1 MKGDTSAGA
10 GASRSEQN
18 YESGLYQLIVVVTV
32 TLPVE
37 QVDGVPAV
45 QRGHHGVVGVEG
57 GQPVLQPGPGAELP
71 SCFLQTG
78 HVPCSSSQ
86 GTMHP
91 VWKQCPHSSSRTSSP
106 SVKS

>member
-1 MKGDTSAGA
+1 MMPDKPPPAPWSGAEAEEVAGADEEEEGAACSLAGA
-10 GASRSEQN
+10 GPPLCSA
-18 YESGLYQLIVVVTV
+18 
-32 TLPVE
+32 
-37 QVDGVPAV
+37 
-45 QRGHHGVVGVEG
+45 
-57 GQPVLQPGPGAELP
+57 PGPGLP

>member
-1 MKGDTSAGA
+1 MMPDKPPPAPWSGAEAEEVVGADEEEGAACSLAGA
-10 GASRSEQN
+10 GPPLCSA
-18 YESGLYQLIVVVTV
+18 
-32 TLPVE
+32 
-37 QVDGVPAV
+37 
-45 QRGHHGVVGVEG
+45 
-57 GQPVLQPGPGAELP
+57 PGPELP

>member
-1 MKGDTSAGA
+1 MMPDKPPPAPWSGAEAEEEAGAEEEGAACSLAGA
-10 GASRSEQN
+10 GPPLCSA
-18 YESGLYQLIVVVTV
+18 
-32 TLPVE
+32 P
-37 QVDGVPAV
+37 D
-45 QRGHHGVVGVEG
+45 
-57 GQPVLQPGPGAELP
+57 PGAGLP

>member
-1 MKGDTSAGA
+1 MMPDKPPPAPWSGAEAEEVAGAEEEDGAACSLGAGA
-10 GASRSEQN
+10 GPPLCSA
-18 YESGLYQLIVVVTV
+18 
-32 TLPVE
+32 
-37 QVDGVPAV
+37 
-45 QRGHHGVVGVEG
+45 
-57 GQPVLQPGPGAELP
+57 PGPGAGLP

-86 GTMHP
+86 GTMQP

>member
-1 MKGDTSAGA
+1 MMPDKPPPAPWSDAEAGEVAGAEEEDGAACSLAGA
-10 GASRSEQN
+10 GAGPPLCS
-18 YESGLYQLIVVVTV
+18 
-32 TLPVE
+32 
-37 QVDGVPAV
+37 A
-45 QRGHHGVVGVEG
+45 
-57 GQPVLQPGPGAELP
+57 PGPGAGLP

-86 GTMHP
+86 GTMQP

>member
-1 MKGDTSAGA
+1 MMPDKPPPAPWSGAEAEEVAGAEEEGAVCSLAGA
-10 GASRSEQN
+10 GPPLCSA
-18 YESGLYQLIVVVTV
+18 
-32 TLPVE
+32 
-37 QVDGVPAV
+37 
-45 QRGHHGVVGVEG
+45 
-57 GQPVLQPGPGAELP
+57 PGPGAELP